1 MVVIP
6 PRSRPWCARTKR
18 SSGSNYSRSK
28 LVNREAGTA
37 ASAASPSFGT
47 LSRAIRVSSARGGP
61 YRLKLLNIAIR
72 VNYCCRCTGRPR
84 SPGGRREG
92 AHINCLHL
100 SRACWVSNGIL
111 GASGA
116 SLLLSLSL
124 SLSLSPFLIS
134 CRTLFFLS
142 LAPIYRGP
150 LVAPPVES
158 ATHPHYFKLFFHRRH
173 SRSTPERSR
182 PAANLPCEFVIKNSK
197 RNARSRQF
205 FA

>member
-124 SLSLSPFLIS
+124 SLSPFL
-134 CRTLFFLS
+134 LFSS
-142 LAPIYRGP
+142 LA
-150 LVAPPVES
+150 V
-158 ATHPHYFKLFFHRRH
+158 HYFFSRWRRFTGAPSLRPRSSLRRIHIISNYFFIADTRAA
-173 SRSTPERSR
+173 R
-182 PAANLPCEFVIKNSK
+182 PRDLVPQPIFHANL
-197 RNARSRQF
+197 
-205 FA
+205 